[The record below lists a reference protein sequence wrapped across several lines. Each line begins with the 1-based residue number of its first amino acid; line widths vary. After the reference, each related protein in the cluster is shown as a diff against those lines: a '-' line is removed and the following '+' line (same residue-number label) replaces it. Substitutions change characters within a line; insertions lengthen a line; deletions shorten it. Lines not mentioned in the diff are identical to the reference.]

1 MATERRFIP
10 GVDIQHTTI
19 DYLVSRGP
27 YGREPPSLMRFA
39 NFHEAGSGKTV
50 MMWVYK
56 GSRYSAAQRFSAAI

>member
-1 MATERRFIP
+1 
-10 GVDIQHTTI
+10 
-19 DYLVSRGP
+19 
-27 YGREPPSLMRFA
+27 MRFA